1 MELVHIGFTRFSACF
16 ITLEQA
22 SGKLLY
28 VIAFAA
34 KDAQIMLFIAS
45 VNQSV
50 CFINAATET
59 LGVKIS
65 SFIFHSLKLGY
76 GFYNAPAFFNVMHIV
91 SERATYLK
99 VYSSQ
104 DLVFLIRSILAKN
117 PVCTLEIFLYCLYNL
132 NMVSV
137 SLNVKD
143 YTVLQLLRNLAA
155 MNLVEFTSETPSPD
169 DLITA
174 QINEVCK
181 EVDTSLDTGLYLAQM
196 EVLKGNEW

>member
-1 MELVHIGFTRFSACF
+1 
-16 ITLEQA
+16 
-22 SGKLLY
+22 
-28 VIAFAA
+28 
-34 KDAQIMLFIAS
+34 
-45 VNQSV
+45 
-50 CFINAATET
+50 
-59 LGVKIS
+59 
-65 SFIFHSLKLGY
+65 
-76 GFYNAPAFFNVMHIV
+76 
-91 SERATYLK
+91 
-99 VYSSQ
+99 
-104 DLVFLIRSILAKN
+104 
-117 PVCTLEIFLYCLYNL
+117 
-132 NMVSV
+132 MVSV